1 MRQLVTHYYTGQV
14 LTQHQK
20 LSEFCVVK
28 KFCIHYWPHLSHY
41 SDHGLPVN
49 STNARGET
57 PLHDAVAAKS
67 WDVVQELL
75 RLGADKEIPATTG

>member
-1 MRQLVTHYYTGQV
+1 M
-14 LTQHQK
+14 
-20 LSEFCVVK
+20 
-28 KFCIHYWPHLSHY
+28 
-41 SDHGLPVN
+41 N

-75 RLGADKEIPATTG
+75 RLGADKEVSATSG